1 MSNIIWHRRDLR
13 LDDHPALHHAVRTN
27 LAVLGVFIFDPKI
40 LQGGMT
46 GAAQVAF
53 MLGCLAELQQSYRSL
68 GSELLFFMGDA
79 EKVLL
84 NLAQEIEAT
93 GLYFNQDVEPYAI
106 ERDRLVTETLSQSGI
121 KVESFIEIGLIDPTA
136 IATRTQ
142 DPYKVY
148 TPYWRTWLTIPK
160 PQPFDLPKS
169 LIGITNLNKITN
181 QIPLPSLQELGFSNL
196 PETMPIAGEIEAQR
210 LLTDFCQPLQLLRY
224 QQNRNLPGVE
234 GTSRLSPHLR
244 FGTIGIRRVWAEAIA
259 MGALVH
265 SEEEAESLQTW
276 QQELAWREFYQ
287 HILFHFPELEKAAY
301 RPQMQRFE
309 WDLNQEFFVA
319 WCEGR
324 TGVPIVDAAMRQLN
338 QTGWMHNRCRMI
350 VASFLTKD
358 LLINWQWGEKYFM
371 QKLIDGDLAANNGG
385 WQWSASSGM
394 DPKPLRIFNPSAQAK
409 KCDPQCDYIRQYLPE
424 IARLTDAELISGNIH
439 PAKCKQLNY
448 PVAIADHQIQQKI
461 FKQRHQEAKL

>member
-1 MSNIIWHRRDLR
+1 MSKIIWHRRDLR
-13 LDDHPALHHAVRTN
+13 LDDHPALSHATKTDDA
-27 LAVLGVFIFDPKI
+27 LLGVFIFDPKI

-46 GAAQVAF
+46 GTAQVAF
-53 MLGCLAELQQSYRSL
+53 MLGCLAELEESYRAM

-79 EKVLL
+79 EKVLRKL
-84 NLAQEIEAT
+84 VIEIEVT
-93 GLYFNQDVEPYAI
+93 SLYFNQDVEPYAI
-106 ERDRLVTETLSQSGI
+106 ERDRLVKNSLEELGI
-121 KVESFIEIGLIDPTA
+121 KVESFIDIGLVDPTA

-148 TPYWRTWLTIPK
+148 TPYWRTWINLPK
-160 PQPFDLPKS
+160 PQPYDPPQKLTA
-169 LIGITNLNKITN
+169 IENLSRVSNR
-181 QIPLPSLQELGFSNL
+181 IPLPSLSDLGFNHLSDQ
-196 PETMPIAGEIEAQR
+196 MPIPGESEAKQ
-210 LLTDFCQPLQLLRY
+210 LLSNFCQPLQLLRY
-224 QQNRNLPGVE
+224 QQNRNLPGIE

-244 FGTIGIRRVWAEAIA
+244 FGTIGIRRVWAEALLIEP
-259 MGALVH
+259 LVR
-265 SEEEAESLQTW
+265 SDEERESLQTW

-301 RPQMQRFE
+301 RPQMQRFI
-309 WDLNQEFFVA
+309 WDENQAYLEA
-319 WCEGR
+319 WCAGK

-358 LLINWQWGEKYFM
+358 LLINWQLGEKYFM

-424 IARLTDAELISGNIH
+424 IARLTDVELITGNIH
-439 PAKCKQLNY
+439 PSKCKQMGY
-448 PVAIADHQIQQKI
+448 PEAIVDHQIQQKI
-461 FKQRHQEAKL
+461 FKQRYQEAKL